1 VTTTLP
7 DTLKI
12 GSAASVC
19 SRDVPLVQITFGD
32 QPEFNG
38 IVGTI
43 EFVSL
48 DGTLHETHQVTYQ
61 AGETITL
68 LFPGAKIDPVTGEAT
83 DWPGWLLNADGFWVL
98 DPTDAAY
105 REGIQV
111 IATLPILGEAG
122 APAAVGGGPGNA
134 RPLPQQV
141 DTGGTVT
148 ATTTISYPPET
159 AACNSPSGPFTPG
172 APVPHSPIPGGS
184 LPTTGS
190 NTGGL
195 VTGALLII
203 VGGGGLVL
211 VTRRRA
217 RIRHA

>member
-1 VTTTLP
+1 MTTTLP

-43 EFVSL
+43 EFISV
-48 DGTLHETHQVTYQ
+48 DGSLHETHQVTYQ

-68 LFPGAKIDPVTGEAT
+68 LYPGAKIDPVTGEAT
-83 DWPGWLLNADGFWVL
+83 DWPGWLLNSDGFWVL
-98 DPTDAAY
+98 DPSDAAY
-105 REGIQV
+105 RDGIRV

-122 APAAVGGGPGNA
+122 APAAVAGPGNA
-134 RPLPQQV
+134 RPLPRQV
-141 DTGGTVT
+141 DQGGTVV
-148 ATTTISYPPET
+148 AETTISYPPET
-159 AACNSPSGPFTPG
+159 SACNSPSGPFTPG
-172 APVPHSPIPGGS
+172 APVPSSPHPGGS
-184 LPTTGS
+184 LPVSGS
-190 NTGGL
+190 DATGL
-195 VTGALLII
+195 VWGAVLII

-217 RIRHA
+217 RFRTN